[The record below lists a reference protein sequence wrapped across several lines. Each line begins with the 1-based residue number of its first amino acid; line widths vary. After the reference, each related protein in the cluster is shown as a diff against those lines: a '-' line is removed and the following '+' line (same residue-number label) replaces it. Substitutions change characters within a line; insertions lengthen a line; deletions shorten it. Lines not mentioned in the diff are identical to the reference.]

1 MQDNHLLVRFRDT
14 VVYMVQEK
22 ATCEQREIE
31 RENIMENNRTP
42 QDAAELIEA
51 YYQKGWTDGF
61 PIVPPSEQSV
71 SAMLAAAG
79 LQPDQVV
86 ADIPTRNIV
95 ITADRV
101 ALNGVMAGCL
111 PEYMPVVV
119 SAVKGMCH
127 PEFSYHGMATSTGGA
142 ALAIIVNGPI
152 ADRLGINSG
161 ENLFGPGCRANMTI
175 GRALRLLMMNSLNTR
190 PGGLDRSTI
199 GNPAKISFCFAENEK
214 QSPWQPLHVERGF
227 GREDSTTTVFAC
239 EDIIQVYNQ
248 LAQSPEP
255 FLEGMADAMA
265 NMGSMNIVSQQDVVV
280 VLAGEHVRVMVKAGW
295 DKQMVKQH
303 LFDHA
308 RRSVAE
314 LKRVKRIPG
323 ELQPGDE
330 ASWRHAVQQPD
341 DIHVLCGG
349 GAVGTF
355 SACLLSWGGSRSA
368 TSMVTTKI

>member
-1 MQDNHLLVRFRDT
+1 
-14 VVYMVQEK
+14 
-22 ATCEQREIE
+22 
-31 RENIMENNRTP
+31 MENNCTP
-42 QDAAELIEA
+42 QDAAALIEA
-51 YYQKGWTDGF
+51 YYEKGWTDGF
-61 PIVPPSEQSV
+61 PVVPPSEQSV
-71 SAMLAAAG
+71 AAMLTAAG
-79 LQPDQVV
+79 LQPNQAV

-95 ITADRV
+95 ITADKV
-101 ALNGVMAGCL
+101 AVNAVMAGCL

-119 SAVKGMCH
+119 SAVRGMCH
-127 PEFSYHGMATSTGGA
+127 PEFNYHGMATSTGGA

-152 ADRLGINSG
+152 AESLGINAG

-175 GRALRLLMMNSLNTR
+175 GRTLRLLMMNSLNTR

-214 QSPWQPLHVERGF
+214 QSPWEPFHVGRGF
-227 GREDSTTTVFAC
+227 GREESTTTVFAC

-248 LAQSPEP
+248 LAQFPEP

-265 NMGSMNIVSQQDVVV
+265 NMGSMNIVSQQDVIV
-280 VLAGEHVRVMVKAGW
+280 VLAGEHLRVMVNAGW
-295 DKQMVKQH
+295 DKQMVKQY

-323 ELQPGDE
+323 DLQPGDE
-330 ASWRHAVQQPD
+330 TSWRHVVRQPD

-368 TSMVTTKI
+368 TSMVTTRI